1 MKTCEGTSAQGAG
14 AFERTQWSDVLKAA
28 GRSPDATQAFDRLAK
43 AYWRPLYEYVCRRG
57 HQPGDAEDLVQSF
70 FEFLIEKKPL
80 ESVDPAKGRFRAFL
94 LGVLRNFLAN
104 KYVSQQAQK
113 RGGGQV
119 PVPLHDLSP
128 EMQAAAGVA
137 IDCSPDEVFDAD
149 WAEALVSHAL
159 AQLKVEYETAG
170 RARVFEKLNP
180 YLSPI
185 DCQASHAA
193 LAQELGM
200 SEEAVRMAVSR
211 LRRRFRALLR
221 SRIAETVSS
230 QEDVAEEYRYLS
242 QVLARKRE

>member
-1 MKTCEGTSAQGAG
+1 
-14 AFERTQWSDVLKAA
+14 
-28 GRSPDATQAFDRLAK
+28 
-43 AYWRPLYEYVCRRG
+43 
-57 HQPGDAEDLVQSF
+57 
-70 FEFLIEKKPL
+70 
-80 ESVDPAKGRFRAFL
+80 VDPAKGRFRAFL

-113 RGGGQV
+113 RGGGHV

-170 RARVFEKLNP
+170 RARVFERLNP
-180 YLSPI
+180 YLSPVGG
-185 DCQASHAA
+185 QPSYSAVT
-193 LAQELGM
+193 QELGM
-200 SEEAVRMAVSR
+200 SEEAVKMAVSR

-242 QVLARKRE
+242 RVLIRKRE